1 MASFSTQ
8 LVTWRASTV
17 LAAQALRS
25 WTPRQVL
32 AAAGAALAVGLVV
45 GIVTVLIPNSFFV
58 RDIPPVWWNYPVWI
72 LTSVLSGMLLATY
85 VRTSGPAVASAG
97 AAEGVS
103 TGATPAEDRRSSRF
117 GMGGAV
123 LAWFAVGC
131 PVCNKIAL
139 VALGYS
145 GAITYFAPIQPF
157 LAVGAMLLTA
167 VALIWRLKGQVA
179 CALPAR
185 KVAVPA

>member
-1 MASFSTQ
+1 MTSISAH
-8 LVTWRASTV
+8 LAAWRASTV
-17 LAAQALRS
+17 LAAHALRS

-32 AAAGAALAVGLVV
+32 VAAGSALAVALVV
-45 GIVTVLIPNSFFV
+45 GVVTVLIPNSFFA

-85 VRTSGPAVASAG
+85 VRASGSVVVRAGSEDGGVTGTMPAD
-97 AAEGVS
+97 
-103 TGATPAEDRRSSRF
+103 DRRSSRF
-117 GMGGAV
+117 GMGGAA

-157 LAVGAMLLTA
+157 LAVGAMALTA
-167 VALIWRLKGQVA
+167 VALVWRLKGQVV
-179 CALPAR
+179 CALPPRRA
-185 KVAVPA
+185 AVSA